1 MESNA
6 ADSNDK
12 IAIPKHTL
20 IGVYISSADPVRIIA
35 PQARVEAMKKNILQ
49 YNLMIEA
56 ALRAVVRQALSE
68 VAEHGLP
75 GDHHFYITFRTAYPG
90 VELPDYLRARYPAE
104 MTIVLQYQFDA
115 LEVDERALG
124 VTLTF
129 NNTPTRLIIPLRAI
143 TVFAD
148 PSVNFALPF
157 QVPEFPVE
165 EPPKPAAV
173 QAEAKP
179 ADGEEKSGE
188 VVSLDKFRKK

>member
-1 MESNA
+1 
-6 ADSNDK
+6 
-12 IAIPKHTL
+12 
-20 IGVYISSADPVRIIA
+20 
-35 PQARVEAMKKNILQ
+35 MKKNILQ

-157 QVPEFPVE
+157 QPSETPEAAPPPETPKAAEPV
-165 EPPKPAAV
+165 ASS
-173 QAEAKP
+173 
-179 ADGEEKSGE
+179 ADSKTGE

>member
-157 QVPEFPVE
+157 QPSETPEAAPPPETPKAAEPV
-165 EPPKPAAV
+165 ASS
-173 QAEAKP
+173 
-179 ADGEEKSGE
+179 ADSKTGE